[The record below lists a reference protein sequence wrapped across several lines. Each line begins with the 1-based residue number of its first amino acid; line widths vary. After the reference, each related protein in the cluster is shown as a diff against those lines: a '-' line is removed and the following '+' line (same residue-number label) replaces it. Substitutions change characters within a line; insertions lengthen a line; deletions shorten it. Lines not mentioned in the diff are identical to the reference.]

1 MVAWDKHTAP
11 EDRWPRSPVVRWHD
25 KTRKGYEKY
34 IEYIRMHFPDP
45 QTLEDLVYYSQL
57 NQAEALKCGIEH
69 WRRNKGRCWGTLF
82 WQLNDC
88 WPVQSW
94 SVIDSEMDPKAA
106 YFACK
111 RFYAPLLVS
120 LVRNGDAVE
129 AHLTNDLM
137 DDVQGE
143 LTLTI
148 ESFEGDVLTSEVF
161 DGYVH
166 ANSAA
171 KAGEISVASVKGHE
185 REVYV
190 YAGYEPYWDV
200 GFVKAGNFHFL
211 AEPKDLRLMDPA
223 LTASVIEKGGD
234 FELTLTAGRFAP
246 YVWWRLEGIAG
257 DMRSDNFFHMRAG
270 EKRAVTV
277 HRLPELATTAEVRSR
292 LRLRTL

>member
-1 MVAWDKHTAP
+1 
-11 EDRWPRSPVVRWHD
+11 VVRWHD

-34 IEYIRMHFPDP
+34 LEYIQIHFPEP

-94 SVIDSEMDPKAA
+94 SVIDSELDPKAA

-120 LVRNGDAVE
+120 LVRDGDLVE
-129 AHLTNDLM
+129 AHLTNDLLE
-137 DDVQGE
+137 DVQGE

-148 ESFEGDVLTSEVF
+148 ESFEGDVLKSEVF

-166 ANSAA
+166 ANSAM
-171 KAGEISVASVKGHE
+171 KAGEISVESVKGHE
-185 REVYV
+185 RDVYV
-190 YAGYEPYWDV
+190 YVLYEPYWEV
-200 GFVKAGNFHFL
+200 GVKMADNLCFL
-211 AEPKDLRLMDPA
+211 AEPKDLRLGNSG
-223 LTASVIEKGGD
+223 LSVDVVQTDRG
-234 FELTLTAGRFAP
+234 FSLVFAARRFAP
-246 YVWWRLEGIAG
+246 YVWWRLDGAPG
-257 DMRSDNFFHMRAG
+257 DPKTDNFFHLRAG
-270 EKRAVTV
+270 ESRNLEIAGSMNLETIGDI
-277 HRLPELATTAEVRSR
+277 RSR
-292 LRLRTL
+292 LRLRSL